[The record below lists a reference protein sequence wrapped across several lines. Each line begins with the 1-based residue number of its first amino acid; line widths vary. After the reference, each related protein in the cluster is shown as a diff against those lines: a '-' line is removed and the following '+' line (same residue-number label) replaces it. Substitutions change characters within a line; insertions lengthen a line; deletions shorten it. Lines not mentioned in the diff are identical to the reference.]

1 MQNPNRDWLVLVGF
15 FVASFAA
22 AAAGSVA
29 TAASV
34 QEWYPLLNKP
44 AWNPPAWIFGPVWTL
59 LYALMS
65 IAAWRVWRRE
75 GQPGARL
82 ALALFFVQLGL
93 NALWSVLF
101 FGLRAPGLA
110 LIEILVLWS
119 CLAWLQCA
127 FWRID
132 RLAGWL
138 WLPYLLWVSFATVLN
153 ASLWWLN
160 R

>member
-1 MQNPNRDWLVLVGF
+1 MQTTRRDWLALLGF

-29 TAASV
+29 TAAAV

-44 AWNPPAWIFGPVWTL
+44 VWNPPAWLFGPVWTL

-65 IAAWRVWRRE
+65 IAAWRIWRRE
-75 GQPGARL
+75 SQPGARR

-110 LIEILVLWS
+110 LVEILVLWG
-119 CLAWLQCA
+119 CLAWLQRA

-132 RLAGWL
+132 RPAGWL

-153 ASLWWLN
+153 ATLWWLN

>member
-1 MQNPNRDWLVLVGF
+1 MQNARRDWLALFGF
-15 FVASFAA
+15 FLASFAA
-22 AAAGSVA
+22 AAAGSIA

-44 AWNPPAWIFGPVWTL
+44 AWNPPAWLFGPVWTL

-65 IAAWRVWRRE
+65 IAAWRIWCRE
-75 GQPGARL
+75 RQPGARL
-82 ALALFFVQLGL
+82 ALAVFFVQLGL

-101 FGLRAPGLA
+101 FGLRAPGPA
-110 LIEILVLWS
+110 LVEIIALWG
-119 CLAWLQCA
+119 CLAWLQRS

-132 RLAGWL
+132 RAAGWL